1 MKINSDLERI
11 GDQAVN
17 VAENV
22 VKILPHPPLKPL
34 IDIPRMAE
42 IAEKM
47 TRDALDSFVRRDP
60 ALARDVLRRDD
71 EVDQLKDQVFRELLT
86 YMMADPGTIQRAL
99 VPDPDQPQ
107 PGAGRRPR
115 HQHRGG
121 RDLPGGGEGRAPP
134 PSRGGEGL
142 MKDRASARTAP
153 PRRPRAGRPPTPGA
167 GCCSSRTTRDI
178 GEAIS
183 YQLEKVGL
191 QVKVAKTGEEG
202 LEAVRRGVDLVL
214 LDLNLPGMDGLEVCR
229 MIRRQTTTAHVP
241 IIIVSARADEVDRVL
256 GLEMGADDYMV
267 KPFSLKEL
275 AARCRVALRRN
286 GGAGGDA
293 PQGYRDENFEV
304 EFDSY
309 IVRYQGQ
316 EIRLT
321 HKEFELFRYMVERAG
336 RVLTRERLLERV
348 WGYESDVETRSIDAH
363 IRRLRLKLG
372 PARNH
377 VETVVGLG
385 YRFVK

>member
-1 MKINSDLERI
+1 
-11 GDQAVN
+11 
-17 VAENV
+17 
-22 VKILPHPPLKPL
+22 
-34 IDIPRMAE
+34 
-42 IAEKM
+42 
-47 TRDALDSFVRRDP
+47 
-60 ALARDVLRRDD
+60 
-71 EVDQLKDQVFRELLT
+71 
-86 YMMADPGTIQRAL
+86 
-99 VPDPDQPQ
+99 
-107 PGAGRRPR
+107 
-115 HQHRGG
+115 
-121 RDLPGGGEGRAPP
+121 
-134 PSRGGEGL
+134 

-153 PRRPRAGRPPTPGA
+153 APPPGPPPADARRRVLLIEDDT
-167 GCCSSRTTRDI
+167 DI

-229 MIRRQTTTAHVP
+229 MIRRQATTAHVP

-275 AARCRVALRRN
+275 AARCRVALRRT
-286 GGAGGDA
+286 GSPGGDA

>member
-1 MKINSDLERI
+1 MKADR
-11 GDQAVN
+11 AARVT
-17 VAENV
+17 
-22 VKILPHPPLKPL
+22 PTPL
-34 IDIPRMAE
+34 
-42 IAEKM
+42 
-47 TRDALDSFVRRDP
+47 
-60 ALARDVLRRDD
+60 
-71 EVDQLKDQVFRELLT
+71 
-86 YMMADPGTIQRAL
+86 
-99 VPDPDQPQ
+99 
-107 PGAGRRPR
+107 
-115 HQHRGG
+115 
-121 RDLPGGGEGRAPP
+121 P
-134 PSRGGEGL
+134 PS
-142 MKDRASARTAP
+142 DN
-153 PRRPRAGRPPTPGA
+153 RRRVVLIEDDN
-167 GCCSSRTTRDI
+167 DI
-178 GEAIS
+178 AEAIS

-191 QVKVAKTGEEG
+191 QVKVARTGEEG

-229 MIRRQTTTAHVP
+229 MIRRQQTTAHVP
-241 IIIVSARADEVDRVL
+241 IIILSARADEVDRVL

-286 GGAGGDA
+286 GSAGEA
-293 PQGYRDENFEV
+293 PQGYRDENFDV

-309 IVRYQGQ
+309 IVRYREQ

-321 HKEFELFRYMVERAG
+321 HKEFELFRTMVERAG